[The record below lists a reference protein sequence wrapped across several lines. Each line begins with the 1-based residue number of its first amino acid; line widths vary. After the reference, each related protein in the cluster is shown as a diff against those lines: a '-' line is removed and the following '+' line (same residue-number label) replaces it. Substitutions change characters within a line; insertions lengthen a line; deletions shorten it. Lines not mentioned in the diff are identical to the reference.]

1 MAQPSP
7 KAWVYQVFFNG
18 NKIDD
23 YDIDQVREVKVVE
36 ENKQQGIQDNEE
48 SIEESKEENRDE
60 ETVEESADDTIELE
74 TEEDNRVT
82 ELEKELE
89 EIKNRMIRVQADYDN
104 FRRRTREEKEA
115 AAKYRA
121 QGIVEGLLPV
131 IDNFERALNVQTD
144 VEQADS
150 LHQGMKMVYNQLIEV
165 LKNEGVEEVPGA
177 GAVFDPHQH
186 QAVMQVQEDDY
197 EDNTIVEVLQKGYKL
212 KDRVVRPA
220 MVKVNSK

>member
-1 MAQPSP
+1 M
-7 KAWVYQVFFNG
+7 
-18 NKIDD
+18 
-23 YDIDQVREVKVVE
+23 E
-36 ENKQQGIQDNEE
+36 ENKQQQDLQEKEESNEE
-48 SIEESKEENRDE
+48 SQEEAAAEKAEESNDEAIEIEN
-60 ETVEESADDTIELE
+60 
-74 TEEDNRVT
+74 EEDNRVT

-89 EIKNRMIRVQADYDN
+89 DIKNRMIRVQADYDN

-144 VEQADS
+144 SEQIDS
-150 LHQGMKMVYNQLIEV
+150 YHQGMKMVYNQLIEV
-165 LKNEGVEEVPGA
+165 LKNEGVEEVPGEGEA
-177 GAVFDPHQH
+177 FDPHQH
-186 QAVMQVQEDDY
+186 QAVMQVQEDGY
-197 EDNTIVEVLQKGYKL
+197 EDNTVVEVLQKGFKL